1 MPLIAIETCPEEL
14 PFLNQMVIDLDP
26 TSVERDAP
34 LTLLT
39 STCEPIAP
47 RYERLFHDDVGRT
60 GVAPTDTTVVVTADC
75 VGPEPPPVA
84 PLDTPLVPL
93 APPGAMVVEVDV
105 EVVVEVVVGVVAL
118 KVAEDAL
125 SPEAF
130 VATTLNAYVVPRA
143 RPVTWQVS
151 APEVVQPKP
160 LGLDATV

>member
-1 MPLIAIETCPEEL
+1 
-14 PFLNQMVIDLDP
+14 MVIDLDP
-26 TSVERDAP
+26 TSVESDAP

-60 GVAPTDTTVVVTADC
+60 GVAPTETTVVVTADC
-75 VGPEPPPVA
+75 VGPEPLPVV

-93 APPGAMVVEVDV
+93 ARLDATVVEVDV
-105 EVVVEVVVGVVAL
+105 VVVGVVAL
-118 KVAEDAL
+118 RVAEDAL

-151 APEVVQPKP
+151 APEVVQP
-160 LGLDATV
+160 